1 VKEEFGGFKH
11 FYQFYF
17 NTKGNVMKSC
27 FNVIAFLT
35 VCLIATGC
43 SRQTRIV
50 PVTTLTPINVSS
62 AGEHKSI
69 ELGKVISDVN
79 AGTTIGYYDW
89 NYFGNPINFM
99 SSDASLFRE
108 NLKKCFD
115 REAISAGYKI
125 VSVSEELFAQAQRNV
140 DFAVGARILDVKQN
154 RYTAAFGRL
163 RTVQSVKV
171 KWQVYSNNSKGIVGD
186 FTTEGYH
193 EGVLR
198 ANSPTISIIDEALT
212 NSVKNL
218 LAIKEFADIS
228 NH

>member
-1 VKEEFGGFKH
+1 
-11 FYQFYF
+11 
-17 NTKGNVMKSC
+17 MKSYS
-27 FNVIAFLT
+27 NVIAVLI
-35 VCLIATGC
+35 VSLIATGC
-43 SRQTRIV
+43 SRQVAIV

-62 AGEHKSI
+62 AAEHKTI

-79 AGTTIGYYDW
+79 VGETIGYYDW
-89 NYFGNPINFM
+89 NYFGKPINFM
-99 SSDASLFRE
+99 PSDVSFFRE

-125 VSVSEELFAQAQRNV
+125 VGESKELFARPQTNV
-140 DFAVGARILDVKQN
+140 GFVVGARILDVKQN
-154 RYTAAFGRL
+154 RYTSGMASL

-171 KWQVYSNNSKGIVGD
+171 NWQIYSNNSKSIVGD

-198 ANSPTISIIDEALT
+198 ASSPTISIIDEALT

-218 LAIKEFADIS
+218 LAIRDFADIS
-228 NH
+228 TN